1 MTLPLELIAF
11 TALIIGFAYIV
22 FGLTGFG
29 SSITAMPFLALLF
42 PIRFAVPFMLFLDL
56 SAALILGWTNRH
68 AINRGE
74 LLHVIP
80 FMLIGIVLGLTVLVS
95 VPDRALLLLL
105 GLFIIFSAVRGLLSH
120 ENVKT
125 ISAGWSVPLGI
136 AGGLFTAMFGTGGPL
151 YAIYLAGRLHDKT
164 MLRATISA
172 LICVSGLTRL
182 VLFGM
187 AGLFGQPN
195 LLGLVALMMPCMML
209 GFYAGSR
216 LHAYLPAPRVVQA
229 LWLVLLFGAI
239 ALIVRSLRGG

>member
-1 MTLPLELIAF
+1 MTLPFELVAV
-11 TALIIGFAYIV
+11 TALIISFAYIV

-68 AINRGE
+68 AINRSE
-74 LLHVIP
+74 LLRIIP
-80 FMLIGIVLGLTVLVS
+80 FMLIGIVLGLTILVS
-95 VPDRALLLLL
+95 VPDRVLLFLL
-105 GLFIIFSAVRGLLSH
+105 GLFILASAFRGLLSH
-120 ENVKT
+120 PSVKT
-125 ISAGWSVPLGI
+125 IAAAWSIPLGI
-136 AGGLFTAMFGTGGPL
+136 SGGLFTAMFGTGGPL
-151 YAIYLAGRLHDKT
+151 YAIYLAGRLRDKT

-195 LLGLVALMMPCMML
+195 LIALAAFMMPFMML

-216 LHAYLPAPRVVQA
+216 LHAYLSAQRVVQA
-229 LWLVLLFGAI
+229 LWIVLIFGGAALVW
-239 ALIVRSLRGG
+239 RGLNS